1 MRHAAR
7 QQQPHEEQALLDYAR
22 RLDKFRVGR
31 RAIHVHL
38 SRLRPY
44 NRRRHHLRIAASAF
58 EPMVQVHDGALFRLF
73 NGDMILVC
81 KNASVA
87 GLDDCVLRLRYLF
100 SEDPLLTG
108 REEPGQEFCN
118 WYDLETSYEKFVS
131 LAEQIVEA
139 RARADTAQG
148 NGREGD
154 QEKQPEEPP
163 APLDPPHLAAI
174 IKAIAQADLSSVL
187 RRQPVCAVAGDA
199 KPEPIFHEVYV
210 SVEDLRVNLLP
221 SHDILSNRWLFQE
234 LTRHLDGRMLA
245 MLTHNDGR
253 LLDQA
258 FSINLNVETVL
269 SHDFVEFDKALNSV
283 AQRTIVVELQLL
295 DVFGDIGSF
304 IFARDFLRGRGY
316 KICLDG
322 TTHVSLP
329 FVDRERLGFDLIK
342 LQWSSDLA
350 DQTTGARSESLREAI
365 ALQSPERL
373 ILSRSDSETALEFG
387 RSLGVTLF
395 QGYHLDHLLVSAMAP
410 EDVARTLGDAK
421 SRHRAAT
428 RGAAHR

>member
-1 MRHAAR
+1 MNQAAR
-7 QQQPHEEQALLDYAR
+7 QHQPHEEQALLDYAR
-22 RLDKFRVGR
+22 RLDKFRAGR

-58 EPMVQVHDGALFRLF
+58 EPLLQVQDGALFRLF
-73 NGDMILVC
+73 NGDMVLVC

-87 GLDDCVLRLRYLF
+87 KLDECVLRLRYLF

-118 WYDLETSYEKFVS
+118 WYDLENSYPAFVT

-139 RARADTAQG
+139 RARADAAEESR
-148 NGREGD
+148 READ
-154 QEKQPEEPP
+154 QEKQPEVPP
-163 APLDPPHLAAI
+163 VPLDPPHLAAI

-187 RRQPVCAVAGDA
+187 RRQPICAVANDA
-199 KPEPIFHEVYV
+199 KPAPIFHEIYV
-210 SVEDLRVNLLP
+210 SVEDLRQNLLP

-234 LTRHLDGRMLA
+234 LTRHLDARMLA
-245 MLTHNDGR
+245 MLTHKDDR
-253 LLDQA
+253 SLDQA

-269 SHDFVEFDKALNSV
+269 SPEFIEFDKALNSV
-283 AQRTIVVELQLL
+283 AHRTIVVELQLL

-329 FVDRERLGFDLIK
+329 FVDREKLGFDLIK

-350 DQTTGARSESLREAI
+350 DQTNGARSDALREAI

-387 RSLGVTLF
+387 RALGITLF
-395 QGYHLDHLLVSAMAP
+395 QGYHIDHLLVSTMAA
-410 EDVARTLGDAK
+410 EDVARALGDAK

-428 RGAAHR
+428 RGAEHR